1 MSNGICRLHV
11 VLEKVQGSANARWSG
26 AGDLQVWGLTN
37 LGNRIVKCQSEKT
50 AILSRHMCGRMT
62 YTSIF
67 HSWIRAPL
75 KMASTIIYTFV
86 EPKVP
91 QYL

>member
-1 MSNGICRLHV
+1 MQDGVEREIYR
-11 VLEKVQGSANARWSG
+11 
-26 AGDLQVWGLTN
+26 WGLTN